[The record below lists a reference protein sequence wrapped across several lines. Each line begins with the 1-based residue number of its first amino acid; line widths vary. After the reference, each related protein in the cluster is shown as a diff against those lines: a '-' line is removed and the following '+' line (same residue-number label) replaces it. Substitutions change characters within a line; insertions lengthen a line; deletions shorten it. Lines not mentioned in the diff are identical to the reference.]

1 MQHKTR
7 VITLIIAIVM
17 LLSVSL
23 AFLSTHSAS
32 PLPHHNTA
40 YADEKDNNE
49 NEGDKE
55 NKDNNDEQQD
65 TSDTESNNDVKAL
78 MDKANKGETTKEEDN
93 ELKKLQKQNIVK
105 QQGDK
110 WVSGGAFQADNKI
123 WTLYS
128 RILMESGEG
137 KKSKKEEKEENE
149 GGGGPQK
156 MIKNAIGSFMG
167 DGGVEVDIPFNE
179 MYSIGVDLGNQNGDK
194 KTNTQSGRQLASFF
208 STFSHYGYV
217 ETVSGNTLAA
227 KADGAV
233 NTIMRYFAGLFCLG
247 AILIHG
253 FFNGLLG
260 WIVSF
265 LAKFDV
271 FSILGYNDPEQLKEK
286 ASNPFVKAV
295 YGFVQG
301 IGLTPAFFN
310 FLVLTGFYA
319 IVAVFVFRMM
329 RTLSSDAFHFGQFSD
344 HTKRLI
350 IRFLMFFPVPVII
363 ITLVTG
369 FASQL
374 DNIQNN
380 KKFNP
385 SPAQQY
391 ILNDRKWAAS
401 QNLSPN
407 ALQQENKAP
416 NAGSDSQHIDG
427 DYAPSSAR
435 NLISNIN
442 YESYNRMDNI
452 NDESSMKMSLDLIF
466 GYMQNGKFNV
476 NTYMS
481 DIRQTP
487 ASGDD
492 PASKYSAFQN
502 ISSLGKK
509 VDQQNYK
516 DYIWT
521 AKPVSSSNEE
531 EAKPT
536 DKKYKPQSQAG
547 VDGEKSFSTQSVAL
561 MLQTSF
567 EDHAANFYAYNIP
580 PTGIQGQ
587 AKNMSTV
594 KTEWREYT
602 MPGEGLLGKSGSY
615 MAMITQ
621 AIFQSIVIL
630 GCIHA
635 LLFTNFFKA
644 TILTVKHWLLGLST
658 GNPAHMLVCLLLGL
672 TSPLTGFIAYAL
684 PSLFVSAINLLAQGV
699 NGVVKAFG
707 VLNVDG
713 VIDLGKSIVFLFA
726 GFYLVI
732 SKTITG
738 TNLITTIIGLPTD
751 IGLNLAKR
759 AQSIM
764 RSRQQFRH
772 AIRLANRTAREVG
785 ATSASNAASGMNKG
799 MMGATWN
806 AATTPSEWA
815 SHGVNYVTNKTT
827 DNSKGNNNN
836 TGSESANA
844 FAARQGG
851 SSNTGRTGT
860 ARSTL
865 LGSQNPNPSNSQNPY
880 GGNNYFVGARQPM
893 VGSPASITNKG
904 TNGQKPTDPENHKR
918 NNQYKNT
925 ANTLPSAMKSGSA
938 NEFAKDISKQNQ
950 AEAKKAGEAQ
960 AKKDVKNASAQ
971 SSNTGANN
979 QTPNVN
985 KNSTSMTD
993 GYPTMPSASSSSHE
1007 SANAFASQQPP
1018 FSDKE
1023 LQSLNKANNESDF
1036 QEKLYYTNNGQYAAL
1051 SQDSAKQQLQGTKFV
1066 NDDGDIDYNKL
1077 DQFNDSINGK
1087 HLEDLDAES
1096 MRQKEQLDFAF
1107 RQGASS
1113 IYSKY
1118 DNIEVDKKDKK

>member
-1 MQHKTR
+1 MQHKKR
-7 VITLIIAIVM
+7 VFTLLIAIV
-17 LLSVSL
+17 LISTLSLS
-23 AFLSTHSAS
+23 FLSMHSAS
-32 PLPHHNTA
+32 PLSHHIA
-40 YADEKDNNE
+40 YADEKENNGNNDDQDNNQDG
-49 NEGDKE
+49 N
-55 NKDNNDEQQD
+55 NNNSDNVN
-65 TSDTESNNDVKAL
+65 STEELLK
-78 MDKANKGETTKEEDN
+78 KANNGDTTEKEDD
-93 ELKKLQKQNIVK
+93 ELNKLRKQNIVK
-105 QQGDK
+105 NQGDK
-110 WVSGGAFQADNKI
+110 WVAGDAYQADSNL

-128 RILMESGEG
+128 RILMESGDNKDN
-137 KKSKKEEKEENE
+137 KKEKEEGN
-149 GGGGPQK
+149 GGGVQK
-156 MIKNAIGSFMG
+156 MVKNAIGSFMG

-179 MYSIGVDLGNQNGDK
+179 MYSIGKDLGAQNGDK
-194 KTNTQSGRQLASFF
+194 DANSQAGRQLASFF

-227 KADGAV
+227 KADGAF

-271 FSILGYNDPEQLKEK
+271 FSILGYNDPDQLKEN

-301 IGLTPAFFN
+301 VGLSPAFFN

-319 IVAVFVFRMM
+319 IVGLFVYRMM
-329 RTLSSDAFHFGQFSD
+329 RTLSSDAFHFGQFGD

-350 IRFLMFFPVPVII
+350 IRFLTFFPVPVLI
-363 ITLVTG
+363 ITLVSG

-416 NAGSDSQHIDG
+416 NAGSDKQHIDG
-427 DYAPSSAR
+427 DYAPSNAR

-492 PASKYSAFQN
+492 PTSKYSAFQN
-502 ISSLGKK
+502 IGSLGKK

-521 AKPVSSSNEE
+521 AKPVSSSNED

-536 DKKYKPQSQAG
+536 DKKYKPQANAG

-602 MPGEGLLGKSGSY
+602 LPGEGLLGKSGSY
-615 MAMITQ
+615 MAMVTQ

-644 TILTVKHWLLGLST
+644 TILAVKHWLLGLST

-672 TSPLTGFIAYAL
+672 TSPMTGFIAYAL
-684 PSLFVSAINLLAQGV
+684 PSLLVSAINLLVQGV

-707 VLNVDG
+707 ILNVDG

-732 SKTITG
+732 SKTVTG
-738 TNLITTIIGLPTD
+738 TNIITTIIGLPTD

-772 AIRLANRTAREVG
+772 AIRLANRTAREVSG
-785 ATSASNAASGMNKG
+785 SAASNTAAGMNKST
-799 MMGATWN
+799 MGATWN

-815 SHGVNYVTNKTT
+815 SHGVNYITNKTSNSN
-827 DNSKGNNNN
+827 DNQDGK
-836 TGSESANA
+836 ESANA

-851 SSNTGRTGT
+851 AANTGRSGT

-865 LGSQNPNPSNSQNPY
+865 LGAENPNPSRTHNPY
-880 GGNNYFVGARQPM
+880 GGHNYFAGTKGNPTSA
-893 VGSPASITNKG
+893 NNNG
-904 TNGQKPTDPENHKR
+904 TNNKPVDPENHKR

-925 ANTLPSAMKSGSA
+925 ADSLPSAMKSGSA
-938 NEFAKDISKQNQ
+938 NDFAKDISRQKQEQ
-950 AEAKKAGEAQ
+950 AKKSGEAQ
-960 AKKDVKNASAQ
+960 ANKDIKNTSTDI
-971 SSNTGANN
+971 N
-979 QTPNVN
+979 TPNYQDN
-985 KNSTSMTD
+985 NRSFSND
-993 GYPTMPSASSSSHE
+993 DYPTTSQSNHSSYE
-1007 SANAFASQQPP
+1007 TANDFASQQPP
-1018 FSDKE
+1018 FSDRE
-1023 LQSLNKANNESDF
+1023 LKTLNTANNESEF

-1051 SQDSAKQQLQGTKFV
+1051 SQDSAKQHLQGTKFV

-1087 HLEDLDAES
+1087 HLEDLDNDS
-1096 MRQKEQLDFAF
+1096 MRQKEQLDYAF

-1118 DNIEVDKKDKK
+1118 DNIDVDNKDK

>member
-1 MQHKTR
+1 MQHKKR

-17 LLSVSL
+17 LFSVSL

-40 YADEKDNNE
+40 YADEQDSKE

-55 NKDNNDEQQD
+55 NKDNNNEQQD
-65 TSDTESNNDVKAL
+65 TSDTETNNDVKSL
-78 MDKANKGETTKEEDN
+78 MDKANKGETTKEEDK
-93 ELKKLQKQNIVK
+93 ELAKLQKQNIVK
-105 QQGDK
+105 NEGDK
-110 WVSGGAFQADNKI
+110 WVSGDAFQADSKI

-128 RILMESGEG
+128 RILMESGDEKD
-137 KKSKKEEKEENE
+137 KKNDDKKKGNDK
-149 GGGGPQK
+149 GVQK

-179 MYSIGVDLGNQNGDK
+179 MYSIGKDLGDKNGDK
-194 KTNTQSGRQLASFF
+194 KTNTQAGRQLASFF
-208 STFSHYGYV
+208 STFSHYGYI
-217 ETVSGNTLAA
+217 ESVSGNILAS
-227 KADGAV
+227 KADGAI

-253 FFNGLLG
+253 FFNEVLG

-271 FSILGYNDPEQLKEK
+271 FSILGYNNPEELKEK

-301 IGLTPAFFN
+301 IGLSPAFFN

-319 IVAVFVFRMM
+319 IVGLFVFRMM

-350 IRFLMFFPVPVII
+350 IRFLTFFPVPVLI
-363 ITLVTG
+363 ITLVSG

-416 NAGSDSQHIDG
+416 NGGSDTQHIDG

-492 PASKYSAFQN
+492 PTSKYSAFQN
-502 ISSLGKK
+502 IDSLGGK
-509 VDQQNYK
+509 VDQTNYK

-567 EDHAANFYAYNIP
+567 DDHAANFYAYNIP

-602 MPGEGLLGKSGSY
+602 MPGEGMLGKSGSY

-644 TILTVKHWLLGLST
+644 AILTVKHWLLGLST

-707 VLNVDG
+707 ILNVDG
-713 VIDLGKSIVFLFA
+713 VIDLGKSIVFIFA

-738 TNLITTIIGLPTD
+738 TNLITTIISLPTD
-751 IGLNLAKR
+751 IGLNLARR

-772 AIRLANRTAREVG
+772 AIRLANRTARQVG

-827 DNSKGNNNN
+827 DNSKGQKGGAGEVPN
-836 TGSESANA
+836 GGESANA
-844 FAARQGG
+844 FAARQSGA
-851 SSNTGRTGT
+851 SNTGRTGT

-865 LGSQNPNPSNSQNPY
+865 LGSQNPNPSGSQNPY

-904 TNGQKPTDPENHKR
+904 SNGQKPTDPENHKR

-925 ANTLPSAMKSGSA
+925 ANSLPSAMKSGSA

-950 AEAKKAGEAQ
+950 AEAKKAGEEQ
-960 AKKDVKNASAQ
+960 AKKDVKNAEAQ
-971 SSNTGANN
+971 ANSSTDNQSPHVSNN
-979 QTPNVN
+979 
-985 KNSTSMTD
+985 
-993 GYPTMPSASSSSHE
+993 GYPTTPNGSHSSRE
-1007 SANAFASQQPP
+1007 SANDFASQQPP

-1023 LQSLNKANNESDF
+1023 LKSLNKSNNENDF

-1066 NDDGDIDYNKL
+1066 NDDGDIDYNKV
-1077 DQFNDSINGK
+1077 DQFNESINGK
-1087 HLEDLDAES
+1087 HLEDLDDES

-1118 DNIEVDKKDKK
+1118 DNIEVDNKGKK

>member
-17 LLSVSL
+17 LFSVSL
-23 AFLSTHSAS
+23 AILPTHSAS

-40 YADEKDNNE
+40 YADEKDNKE
-49 NEGDKE
+49 NEGDKD
-55 NKDNNDEQQD
+55 NKDNKENNDEQQD

-78 MDKANKGETTKEEDN
+78 IDKANSGKASEEEKD
-93 ELKKLQKQNIVK
+93 ELAKLQKQDIVK
-105 QQGDK
+105 AEGDK
-110 WVSGGAFQADNKI
+110 WTTGNAAQADSKI

-128 RILMESGEG
+128 RILMESGDAKA
-137 KKSKKEEKEENE
+137 KKDDKKKDK
-149 GGGGPQK
+149 GVQK
-156 MIKNAIGSFMG
+156 MVKNAIGSFMG

-194 KTNTQSGRQLASFF
+194 KTNTQAGRQLASFF

-227 KADGAV
+227 KADGGI
-233 NTIMRYFAGLFCLG
+233 NTIMRYVAGLFCLG

-253 FFNGLLG
+253 FFNSLLG

-301 IGLTPAFFN
+301 IGLSPAFFN

-319 IVAVFVFRMM
+319 IVGLFVFRMM

-350 IRFLMFFPVPVII
+350 IRFLTFFPVPILII
-363 ITLVTG
+363 GLVSG

-416 NAGSDSQHIDG
+416 NAGSDTQHIDG
-427 DYAPSSAR
+427 DYAPSNAR

-492 PASKYSAFQN
+492 PTSKYSAFQN
-502 ISSLGKK
+502 INSLGGK
-509 VDQQNYK
+509 VNQQNYK

-536 DKKYKPQSQAG
+536 EKKYKPQAQAG

-621 AIFQSIVIL
+621 AIFQSIIIL

-635 LLFTNFFKA
+635 LIFTNFARA

-672 TSPLTGFIAYAL
+672 TAPLTGFIAYAL

-713 VIDLGKSIVFLFA
+713 VIDLGKSIVFIFA

-772 AIRLANRTAREVG
+772 AIRLANRTARQVG
-785 ATSASNAASGMNKG
+785 ASSASNAASGMNKG
-799 MMGATWN
+799 TMGATWN

-815 SHGVNYVTNKTT
+815 SHGMNYVTNKTT
-827 DNSKGNNNN
+827 GYSNGQKGG
-836 TGSESANA
+836 TGEAPNGGESANA

-851 SSNTGRTGT
+851 GSNTGRTGS

-865 LGSQNPNPSNSQNPY
+865 LGSQNPNPSSSQNPY

-925 ANTLPSAMKSGSA
+925 ANALPSAMKSGSA

-960 AKKDVKNASAQ
+960 AKKDVKNAEAQ
-971 SSNTGANN
+971 ANSSTDN
-979 QTPNVN
+979 QSPHVSN
-985 KNSTSMTD
+985 D
-993 GYPTMPSASSSSHE
+993 GYPTTPSGSHASRE
-1007 SANAFASQQPP
+1007 SANDFASQQPP

-1023 LQSLNKANNESDF
+1023 LKSLNTSNNENDF

-1066 NDDGDIDYNKL
+1066 NDDGDIDYNKV
-1077 DQFNDSINGK
+1077 DQFNESINGK

-1118 DNIEVDKKDKK
+1118 DSIDVDNKGKK

>member
-1 MQHKTR
+1 MQHKKRFFTLFI
-7 VITLIIAIVM
+7 VIALITSI
-17 LLSVSL
+17 SL
-23 AFLSTHSAS
+23 GFLSLHSTS
-32 PLPHHNTA
+32 PLTHHTA
-40 YADEKDNNE
+40 YADEKDNN
-49 NEGDKE
+49 
-55 NKDNNDEQQD
+55 DNQDNDN
-65 TSDTESNNDVKAL
+65 TESVNSTEELIK
-78 MDKANKGETTKEEDN
+78 KANSGEATEEEKD
-93 ELKKLQKQNIVK
+93 ELAKLQKQDIVK
-105 QQGDK
+105 TEGDK
-110 WVSGGAFQADNKI
+110 WVAGNAAQADSKL

-128 RILMESGEG
+128 RILMESGDAKEN
-137 KKSKKEEKEENE
+137 KDNKSKDS
-149 GGGGPQK
+149 GVQS
-156 MIKNAIGSFMG
+156 MVKNAIGSFMG

-179 MYSIGVDLGNQNGDK
+179 MYSIGVDLGEKNNDK
-194 KTNTQSGRQLASFF
+194 ENSTQAGRQLASFF
-208 STFSHYGYV
+208 STFSHYGYI

-227 KADGAV
+227 KADGAF
-233 NTIMRYFAGLFCLG
+233 NTVMRYFAGLFCLG

-301 IGLTPAFFN
+301 VGLSPAFFN

-319 IVAVFVFRMM
+319 IVGLFVYRMM

-350 IRFLMFFPVPVII
+350 IRFLTFFPIPVII
-363 ITLVTG
+363 ITLVSG

-416 NAGSDSQHIDG
+416 NAGSDKQHIDG
-427 DYAPSSAR
+427 DYAPSNAR

-502 ISSLGKK
+502 IGSLGKK
-509 VDQQNYK
+509 VNQQNYK

-521 AKPVSSSNEE
+521 AKPVSSSNEG

-536 DKKYKPQSQAG
+536 DKKYKPQANAG

-602 MPGEGLLGKSGSY
+602 LPGEGLLGKSGSY
-615 MAMITQ
+615 MAMVTQ

-644 TILTVKHWLLGLST
+644 AILTVKHWLLGLST

-672 TSPLTGFIAYAL
+672 TSPMTGFIAYAL
-684 PSLFVSAINLLAQGV
+684 PSLLVSAINLLVQGV

-707 VLNVDG
+707 ILNVDG

-732 SKTITG
+732 SKTVTG
-738 TNLITTIIGLPTD
+738 TNIITTIISLPTD
-751 IGLNLAKR
+751 IGLNLARR

-772 AIRLANRTAREVG
+772 AIRLANRTARDVG
-785 ATSASNAASGMNKG
+785 GAAASNTASNFNKNT
-799 MMGATWN
+799 MGATWN

-815 SHGVNYVTNKTT
+815 SHGVNYLTNKTSNASDT
-827 DNSKGNNNN
+827 QGND
-836 TGSESANA
+836 ESANA
-844 FAARQGG
+844 FAARQSGA
-851 SSNTGRTGT
+851 SNTGRTGT

-865 LGSQNPNPSNSQNPY
+865 LGAQNPNPSNTNNPY
-880 GGNNYFVGARQPM
+880 GGHNYFVGARHPM

-904 TNGQKPTDPENHKR
+904 ANNKPVDPENHQR
-918 NNQYKNT
+918 NNQYKDT
-925 ANTLPSAMKSGSA
+925 ARVLPSAMKSGSA
-938 NEFAKDISKQNQ
+938 NDFAKNISRQNQ
-950 AEAKKAGEAQ
+950 EEAKKAGEAQ
-960 AKKDVKNASAQ
+960 AREAQARKDIKNTSTE
-971 SSNTGANN
+971 SHTD
-979 QTPNVN
+979 TPNFHDN
-985 KNSTSMTD
+985 NNSFTSD
-993 GYPTMPSASSSSHE
+993 GYPTTGNVSHTSHE
-1007 SANAFASQQPP
+1007 SANDFASQQPP
-1018 FSDKE
+1018 FSDRE
-1023 LQSLNKANNESDF
+1023 LSSLNSANNEADF

-1051 SQDSAKQQLQGTKFV
+1051 SQDSAKQHLQGTKFI
-1066 NDDGDIDYNKL
+1066 NDDGDIDYNQL

-1087 HLEDLDAES
+1087 HLEDLDNDS

-1118 DNIEVDKKDKK
+1118 DNIDVDNKDK

>member
-1 MQHKTR
+1 MTYKKH
-7 VITLIIAIVM
+7 VITFLFSLIICSCI
-17 LLSVSL
+17 SL
-23 AFLSTHSAS
+23 FITTTDFTSTIYHQ
-32 PLPHHNTA
+32 HIA
-40 YADEKDNNE
+40 YAD
-49 NEGDKE
+49 DKE
-55 NKDNNDEQQD
+55 NDG
-65 TSDTESNNDVKAL
+65 STENVNSIEEL
-78 MDKANKGETTKEEDN
+78 MKKANEGKTTKKEDD
-93 ELKKLQKQNIVK
+93 ELEKLRKQNIVK
-105 QQGDK
+105 NQGDK
-110 WVSGGAFQADNKI
+110 WVAGDAFQADSNL

-137 KKSKKEEKEENE
+137 KNSKKEKEQDD
-149 GGGGPQK
+149 GGTIQK
-156 MIKNAIGSFMG
+156 MVKNAIGSFIG

-179 MYSIGVDLGNQNGDK
+179 MYSIGKDLGAQNGDPQS
-194 KTNTQSGRQLASFF
+194 NTQAGRQLASFF

-227 KADGAV
+227 KADGAI
-233 NTIMRYFAGLFCLG
+233 NTIIRYIAGLLCLG

-253 FFNGLLG
+253 FFNSLLG
-260 WIVSF
+260 WIVGF
-265 LAKFDV
+265 LANFDV

-286 ASNPFVKAV
+286 AANPFVKAV

-301 IGLTPAFFN
+301 VGLSPAIFN
-310 FLVLTGFYA
+310 SLVLTGFYA
-319 IVAVFVFRMM
+319 IVGLFVYRMM

-350 IRFLMFFPVPVII
+350 IRFLTFFPVPVII
-363 ITLVTG
+363 ITLVSG

-374 DNIQNN
+374 DNLQNN

-416 NAGSDSQHIDG
+416 NAGSDKQHIDA
-427 DYAPSSAR
+427 DYAPSNSR

-442 YESYNRMDNI
+442 YESYSRMDNI
-452 NDESSMKMSLDLIF
+452 NDQSSMKMSLDLIF

-492 PASKYSAFQN
+492 PSNKYSAFQN

-509 VDQQNYK
+509 VNQQNYK

-521 AKPVSSSNEE
+521 AKPVSSSNQD

-536 DKKYKPQSQAG
+536 AKNYKPQANAG
-547 VDGEKSFSTQSVAL
+547 VDGNRSFSTQSVAL

-567 EDHAANFYAYNIP
+567 GDHAAKFYAYNIP

-594 KTEWREYT
+594 KTEWKEYT
-602 MPGEGLLGKSGSY
+602 LPGEGLLGKSGSY
-615 MAMITQ
+615 MAMVTQ
-621 AIFQSIVIL
+621 AIFQSLVIL

-644 TILTVKHWLLGLST
+644 AILTVKHWLLGLST

-672 TSPLTGFIAYAL
+672 TAPMTGFIAYSL
-684 PSLFVSAINLLAQGV
+684 PSLLVSSINLLAKGV

-707 VLNVDG
+707 ILNIDG
-713 VIDLGKSIVFLFA
+713 VVDLGKSIVFLFS

-732 SKTITG
+732 AKTKTG
-738 TNLITTIIGLPTD
+738 TNFITTIISLPTD
-751 IGLNLAKR
+751 IGLNLSKR
-759 AQSIM
+759 AESIM

-785 ATSASNAASGMNKG
+785 GAAASNVASGINKNT
-799 MMGATWN
+799 MGATWK

-815 SHGVNYVTNKTT
+815 SQGVNYLTNKTN
-827 DNSKGNNNN
+827 NSSNSPTNE
-836 TGSESANA
+836 ESAND
-844 FAARQGG
+844 FASRQSGTYN
-851 SSNTGRTGT
+851 SGRTGT

-865 LGSQNPNPSNSQNPY
+865 LGEHNPNPSNTNNPY
-880 GGNNYFVGARQPM
+880 GGHNYFVGSKQL
-893 VGSPASITNKG
+893 NKG
-904 TNGQKPTDPENHKR
+904 SSNKPIDPENHEL
-918 NNQYKNT
+918 NNQYRDT
-925 ANTLPSAMKSGSA
+925 ADMLPKAIKSGSA
-938 NEFAKDISKQNQ
+938 NDFAKIISKNQ
-950 AEAKKAGEAQ
+950 ELDNKEF
-960 AKKDVKNASAQ
+960 KNLSDHSQQHQDTNNTNVAHSFSNEGYPEVNNFNR
-971 SSNTGANN
+971 SSN
-979 QTPNVN
+979 
-985 KNSTSMTD
+985 
-993 GYPTMPSASSSSHE
+993 E
-1007 SANAFASQQPP
+1007 SANDYASQQSP
-1018 FSDKE
+1018 FNDKE
-1023 LQSLNKANNESDF
+1023 LNMLNSANNENDF

-1051 SQDSAKQQLQGTKFV
+1051 SQDAAKQHLQGTKFI
-1066 NDDGDIDYNKL
+1066 NDDGDLDYNQL
-1077 DQFNDSINGK
+1077 DSFNDSINGM
-1087 HLEDLDAES
+1087 HIEDLDYDT
-1096 MRQKEQLDFAF
+1096 MKQKEQLDYAF
-1107 RQGASS
+1107 RHGAST
-1113 IYSKY
+1113 IYKNY
-1118 DNIEVDKKDKK
+1118 DNINLDKEDK

>member
-1 MQHKTR
+1 MKYKKG
-7 VITLIIAIVM
+7 ILTLLIPILFIFCIS
-17 LLSVSL
+17 LFVSSQN
-23 AFLSTHSAS
+23 FFSISN
-32 PLPHHNTA
+32 HHIA
-40 YADEKDNNE
+40 YADEE
-49 NEGDKE
+49 
-55 NKDNNDEQQD
+55 DNNDN
-65 TSDTESNNDVKAL
+65 TENVNSVEEL
-78 MDKANKGETTKEEDN
+78 IRKANEGKANEKEKD
-93 ELKKLQKQNIVK
+93 ELAKLQKQDIVK
-105 QQGDK
+105 AEGDK
-110 WVSGGAFQADNKI
+110 WVAGSAAQADSKL
-123 WTLYS
+123 WTLYA
-128 RILMESGEG
+128 RILMESGDPKDNKNKNNDSG
-137 KKSKKEEKEENE
+137 I
-149 GGGGPQK
+149 QK
-156 MIKNAIGSFMG
+156 MVKNAIGSFMG

-179 MYSIGVDLGNQNGDK
+179 MYSIGVDLGEINNDK
-194 KTNTQSGRQLASFF
+194 ENNTQAGRQLASFF
-208 STFSHYGYV
+208 STFSHYGYI

-227 KADGAV
+227 RADGSI

-253 FFNGLLG
+253 FFNSLLG

-265 LAKFDV
+265 LANFDV

-301 IGLTPAFFN
+301 VGLSPAFFN

-319 IVAVFVFRMM
+319 IVALFVYRMM

-350 IRFLMFFPVPVII
+350 IRFLTFFPVPVMI
-363 ITLVTG
+363 ITLVSG
-369 FASQL
+369 FAGQL

-385 SPAQQY
+385 APAQQY

-416 NAGSDSQHIDG
+416 NAGSDKQHIDG
-427 DYAPSSAR
+427 DYAPSNSR

-442 YESYNRMDNI
+442 YESYSRMDNI
-452 NDESSMKMSLDLIF
+452 NDENSMKMSLDLIF

-492 PASKYSAFQN
+492 PSTKYSAFQN
-502 ISSLGKK
+502 INTLGEK
-509 VDQQNYK
+509 VNQQNYK

-521 AKPVSSSNEE
+521 AKPVSSSNKD

-536 DKKYKPQSQAG
+536 AKNFKPQANAG

-567 EDHAANFYAYNIP
+567 GDHAAKFYAYNIP

-594 KTEWREYT
+594 KTEWKEYT
-602 MPGEGLLGKSGSY
+602 LPGEGLLGKSGSY
-615 MAMITQ
+615 MAMVTQ

-644 TILTVKHWLLGLST
+644 AILTVKHWLLGLST

-672 TSPLTGFIAYAL
+672 TAPMTGFIAYAL
-684 PSLFVSAINLLAQGV
+684 PSLLVSAINILAKGV

-707 VLNVDG
+707 ILNVDG
-713 VIDLGKSIVFLFA
+713 VIDLGISIVYLFA
-726 GFYLVI
+726 GFYLVV
-732 SKTITG
+732 SKTVTG
-738 TNLITTIIGLPTD
+738 TNIITTIISLPTD

-759 AQSIM
+759 AESIM

-785 ATSASNAASGMNKG
+785 GASANKVAAGMNKNTL
-799 MMGATWN
+799 GATWN

-815 SHGVNYVTNKTT
+815 SQGVDYLTNKTN
-827 DNSKGNNNN
+827 NSPNNQI
-836 TGSESANA
+836 SDESAND
-844 FAARQGG
+844 FASRQ
-851 SSNTGRTGT
+851 SRTSNSGRTGT

-865 LGSQNPNPSNSQNPY
+865 LGERNPNSSIINNPY
-880 GGNNYFVGARQPM
+880 GGHNYFVDSKRSNI
-893 VGSPASITNKG
+893 GSPLSFPNKNASDGPI
-904 TNGQKPTDPENHKR
+904 DPENHKL
-918 NNQYKNT
+918 NNQFRDT
-925 ANTLPSAMKSGSA
+925 ADMLPTAMKSGSA
-938 NEFAKDISKQNQ
+938 NDFAKNISRSQ
-950 AEAKKAGEAQ
+950 ET
-960 AKKDVKNASAQ
+960 DTKNHTNLSAQ
-971 SSNTGANN
+971 SQKNQDENN
-979 QTPNVN
+979 LNVN
-985 KNSTSMTD
+985 DSFSNN
-993 GYPTMPSASSSSHE
+993 GYPESNNFSSPSNE
-1007 SANAFASQQPP
+1007 SANDFASQQPP
-1018 FSDKE
+1018 FNDRE
-1023 LQSLNKANNESDF
+1023 LNILNNTNNETDF

-1051 SQDSAKQQLQGTKFV
+1051 SQDTAKQHLQGTKFI
-1066 NDDGDIDYNKL
+1066 NDDGDLDYNQL
-1077 DQFNDSINGK
+1077 DTFNDNINGM
-1087 HLEDLDAES
+1087 HLEDLDYDT
-1096 MRQKEQLDFAF
+1096 MQQKEQLDYAF
-1107 RQGASS
+1107 RQGASA
-1113 IYSKY
+1113 IYKNY
-1118 DNIEVDKKDKK
+1118 DSMETDNKEK

>member
-1 MQHKTR
+1 MTNKKHI
-7 VITLIIAIVM
+7 ITFLFSFIICSCI
-17 LLSVSL
+17 SL
-23 AFLSTHSAS
+23 FITTTDFTSTIY
-32 PLPHHNTA
+32 HHHIA
-40 YADEKDNNE
+40 YAD
-49 NEGDKE
+49 DKE
-55 NKDNNDEQQD
+55 NDG
-65 TSDTESNNDVKAL
+65 STENVNSIEEL
-78 MDKANKGETTKEEDN
+78 MKKANEGKTTKKEDD
-93 ELKKLQKQNIVK
+93 ELEKLRKQNIVK
-105 QQGDK
+105 NQGDK
-110 WVSGGAFQADNKI
+110 WVAGDAFQADSNL

-137 KKSKKEEKEENE
+137 KNSKKEKEQDD
-149 GGGGPQK
+149 GGTIQK
-156 MIKNAIGSFMG
+156 MVKNAIGSFIG

-179 MYSIGVDLGNQNGDK
+179 MYSIGKDLGAQNGDPQS
-194 KTNTQSGRQLASFF
+194 NTQAGRQLASFF

-227 KADGAV
+227 KADGAI
-233 NTIMRYFAGLFCLG
+233 NTIIRYIAGLLCLG

-253 FFNGLLG
+253 FFNSLLG
-260 WIVSF
+260 WIVGF
-265 LAKFDV
+265 LANFDV

-286 ASNPFVKAV
+286 AANPFVKAV

-301 IGLTPAFFN
+301 VGLSPAIFN
-310 FLVLTGFYA
+310 SLVLTGFYA
-319 IVAVFVFRMM
+319 IVGLFVYRMM

-350 IRFLMFFPVPVII
+350 IRFLTFFPVPVII
-363 ITLVTG
+363 ITLVSG

-374 DNIQNN
+374 DNLQNN

-416 NAGSDSQHIDG
+416 NAGSDKQHIDA
-427 DYAPSSAR
+427 DYAPSNSR

-442 YESYNRMDNI
+442 YESYSRMDNI
-452 NDESSMKMSLDLIF
+452 NDQSSMKMSLDLIF

-492 PASKYSAFQN
+492 PSNKYSAFQN

-509 VDQQNYK
+509 VNQQNYK

-521 AKPVSSSNEE
+521 AKPVSSSNQD

-536 DKKYKPQSQAG
+536 AKNYKPQANAG
-547 VDGEKSFSTQSVAL
+547 VDGNRSFSTQSVAL

-567 EDHAANFYAYNIP
+567 GDHAAKFYAYNIP

-594 KTEWREYT
+594 KTEWKEYT
-602 MPGEGLLGKSGSY
+602 LPGEGLLGKSGSY
-615 MAMITQ
+615 MAMVTQ
-621 AIFQSIVIL
+621 AIFQSLVIL

-644 TILTVKHWLLGLST
+644 AILTVKHWLLGLST

-672 TSPLTGFIAYAL
+672 TAPMTGFIAYSL
-684 PSLFVSAINLLAQGV
+684 PSLLVSSINLLAKGV

-707 VLNVDG
+707 ILNIDG
-713 VIDLGKSIVFLFA
+713 VVDLGKSIVFLFS

-732 SKTITG
+732 AKTKTG
-738 TNLITTIIGLPTD
+738 TNFITTIISLPTD
-751 IGLNLAKR
+751 IGLNLSKR
-759 AQSIM
+759 AESIM

-785 ATSASNAASGMNKG
+785 GAAASNVASGINKNT
-799 MMGATWN
+799 MGATWK

-815 SHGVNYVTNKTT
+815 SQGVNYLTNKTN
-827 DNSKGNNNN
+827 NSSNSPTNE
-836 TGSESANA
+836 ESAND
-844 FAARQGG
+844 FASRQSGTYN
-851 SSNTGRTGT
+851 SGRTGT

-865 LGSQNPNPSNSQNPY
+865 LGEHNPNPSNTNNPY
-880 GGNNYFVGARQPM
+880 GGHNYFVGSKQL
-893 VGSPASITNKG
+893 NKG
-904 TNGQKPTDPENHKR
+904 SSNKPIDPENHEL
-918 NNQYKNT
+918 NNQYRDT
-925 ANTLPSAMKSGSA
+925 ADMLPKAIKSGSA
-938 NEFAKDISKQNQ
+938 NDFAKIISKNQ
-950 AEAKKAGEAQ
+950 ELDNKEF
-960 AKKDVKNASAQ
+960 KNLSDHSQQHQDTNNTNVAHSF
-971 SSNTGANN
+971 SNEGYPEANN
-979 QTPNVN
+979 FNRFSN
-985 KNSTSMTD
+985 
-993 GYPTMPSASSSSHE
+993 E
-1007 SANAFASQQPP
+1007 SANDYASQQSP
-1018 FSDKE
+1018 FNDKE
-1023 LQSLNKANNESDF
+1023 LNMLNSANNENDF

-1051 SQDSAKQQLQGTKFV
+1051 SQDAAKQHLQGTKFI
-1066 NDDGDIDYNKL
+1066 NDDGDLDYNQL
-1077 DQFNDSINGK
+1077 DSFNDSINGM
-1087 HLEDLDAES
+1087 HIEDLDYDT
-1096 MRQKEQLDFAF
+1096 MKQKEQLDYAF
-1107 RQGASS
+1107 RHGAST
-1113 IYSKY
+1113 IYKNY
-1118 DNIEVDKKDKK
+1118 DNINLDKEDK